1 MNPSYPIFVP
11 TKGRYN
17 TLHTIKALESINVPY
32 TAVIE
37 KQEYEQYAAVVDKR
51 KLLVLPHQNQGLT
64 VTRNWIWDYAQH
76 ELKTPYFW
84 TMDDNIRGF
93 YGLNRNMKYRVDSGT
108 FLKVMEDFVERYT
121 NLYISG
127 MQYEMFVPR
136 KKAHPPL
143 ILNTRVY
150 SNMLIKTDIPY
161 RNVTFYND
169 DTDLCLRVLKDGN
182 CTLQFCVFLADKIA
196 TMFVKGGM
204 TDYYEKTNKRKQ
216 FAEELQRAHPDVV
229 RVVWKFN
236 RWHHQVDYGPF
247 RKNRLIRKPGVE
259 IPEGV
264 NEYGMRL
271 VRLDDDGKVTN
282 LTNG

>member
-11 TKGRYN
+11 TKGRYDS
-17 TLHTIKALESINVPY
+17 LLTIKALEAIKVPY

-37 KQEYEQYAAVVDKR
+37 KQEYANYAAVMDKR

-64 VTRNWIWDYAQH
+64 ITCNWIWDYAQN
-76 ELKTPYFW
+76 ELKAPYFW

-93 YGLNRNMKYRVDSGT
+93 YRLNRNMKYRVDSGT
-108 FLKVMEDFVERYT
+108 FLKIMEDFAERYT

-136 KKAHPPL
+136 KKKHNPV

-150 SNMLIKTDIPY
+150 SNMLIKTDIPF

-169 DTDLCLRVLKDGN
+169 DTDLCLRVLKAGY
-182 CTLQFCVFLADKIA
+182 CTLLFCAFLADKIQ
-196 TMFVKGGM
+196 TMVVKGGM
-204 TDYYEKTNKRKQ
+204 TDYYKKTNERKQ

-229 RVVWKFN
+229 EVVWKYN
-236 RWHHQVDYGPF
+236 RWHHKVDYSPF
-247 RKNRLIRKPGVE
+247 KRNKLILKPGIE
-259 IPEGV
+259 IPAGV
-264 NEYGMRL
+264 NEYGMKL
-271 VRLDDDGKVTN
+271 VKLDGED
-282 LTNG
+282 

>member
-11 TKGRYN
+11 TKGRYDS
-17 TLHTIKALESINVPY
+17 LLTIKALEAIKVPY

-37 KQEYEQYAAVVDKR
+37 KQEYANYAAVMDKR

-64 VTRNWIWDYAQH
+64 ITRNWIWDYAQN
-76 ELKTPYFW
+76 ELKAPYFW

-93 YGLNRNMKYRVDSGT
+93 YRLNRNMKYRVDSGT
-108 FLKVMEDFVERYT
+108 FLKIMEDFAERYT

-136 KKAHPPL
+136 KKKHNPV

-150 SNMLIKTDIPY
+150 SNMLIKTDIPF

-169 DTDLCLRVLKDGN
+169 DTDLCLRVLKAGY
-182 CTLQFCVFLADKIA
+182 CTLLFCAFLADKIQ
-196 TMFVKGGM
+196 TMVVKGGM
-204 TDYYEKTNKRKQ
+204 TDYYKKTNERKQ

-229 RVVWKFN
+229 EVVWKYN
-236 RWHHQVDYGPF
+236 RWHHKVDYSPF
-247 RKNRLIRKPGVE
+247 KHNKLILKPGIE
-259 IPEGV
+259 IPVGV
-264 NEYGMRL
+264 NEYGMKL
-271 VRLDDDGKVTN
+271 VKLDGED
-282 LTNG
+282 